1 MNITTSTQQDV
12 TIIHLEGELN
22 GRTAPHLHEK
32 LLSLA
37 RPGRQFL
44 LDMSRVSHMSAGG
57 IRVLL
62 LLCRQLASN
71 GHRPALVNL
80 SETSRDTMAI
90 TGFLDFFTTYDTLEE
105 GLMALNSA

>member
-62 LLCRQLASN
+62 LLCRQLADN